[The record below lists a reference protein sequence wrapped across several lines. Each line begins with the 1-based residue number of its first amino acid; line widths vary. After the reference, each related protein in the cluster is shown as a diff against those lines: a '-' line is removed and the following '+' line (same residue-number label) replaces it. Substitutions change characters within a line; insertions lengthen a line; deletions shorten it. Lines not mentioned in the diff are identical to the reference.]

1 MKLDAKSTIETGK
14 AILGIELGSTRIKA
28 VLIDQEN
35 KPIAQGSHTWEN
47 QLVNGLWTY
56 SIDAIWS
63 GLQDC
68 YADLRSNV
76 KKLYD
81 TEIETLAA
89 IGVSAMMHGY
99 MPFNEKE
106 EILVPFRTWRNTNTG
121 RAAAELSELFV
132 YNIPLRWSISH
143 LYQAILDN
151 EAHVKDIKFLT
162 TLAGYV
168 HWQITGEKVLG
179 IGDASG
185 MLPIDPTTNNYSA
198 EMVAKFDNLIAS
210 KEYSWKLEDIL
221 PKVLSAGENAGVLTP
236 EGCKK
241 LDASGYLKAGIPVC
255 PPEGDAGT
263 GMVATNAVKQRT
275 GNVSAGTSSFSMIV
289 LEKELSKPYEMIDM
303 VTTPDGNLVA
313 MVHCNNCTS
322 DLNAWVNLF
331 KEYQELLGIPVDMD
345 ELYGKLYN
353 IALTGDTDCGGL
365 LSYNYISGE
374 PVTGLAEGRPLFVR
388 SANDKFNLANFMRA
402 HLYASVGV
410 LKIGNDILFNEEKIK
425 VDRITGHGGLFRTK
439 GVGQRVLA
447 AAINSPISVMETAGE
462 GGAWGIAL
470 LGSYLVNNKKGQSL
484 ADFLDE
490 SVFVSDA
497 GVEVSP
503 TPEDVG
509 LQHIHRKLQGRFAY
523 RRSSRQI
530 QISGFTETFLPL
542 SLNLVLT

>member
-1 MKLDAKSTIETGK
+1 MKSDAKSTIEAGK
-14 AILGIELGSTRIKA
+14 AILGIEFGSTRIKA

-47 QLVNGLWTY
+47 QLVDGLWTY
-56 SIDAIWS
+56 SIEAIWA

-68 YADLRSNV
+68 YADLRANV
-76 KKLYD
+76 KKQYD
-81 TEIETLAA
+81 IEIETLAA
-89 IGVSAMMHGY
+89 IGISAMMHGY
-99 MPFNEKE
+99 MPFNDKA
-106 EILVPFRTWRNTNTG
+106 EILIPFRTWRNTNTG
-121 RAAAELSELFV
+121 KAAAELSELFV

-143 LYQAILDN
+143 LYQAILN
-151 EAHVKDIKFLT
+151 KEEHVKDITFLT

-185 MLPIDPTTNNYSA
+185 MLPIDPATKNYSA
-198 EMVAKFDNLIAS
+198 EMVAKFDKLVAP
-210 KEYSWKLEDIL
+210 YGFSWKLTDIL
-221 PKVLSAGENAGVLTP
+221 PKVLLAGENAGCLTE
-236 EGCKK
+236 EGAKK
-241 LDASGYLKAGIPVC
+241 LDVSGHLKAGIPVC

-289 LEKELSKPYEMIDM
+289 LEKDLSKPYEMIDM
-303 VTTPDGNLVA
+303 VTTPDGSLVA

-331 KEYQELLGIPVDMD
+331 KEYQELMGMPVDMD
-345 ELYGKLYN
+345 EIFGKLYN
-353 IALTGDTDCGGL
+353 NALTGDADCGGL
-365 LSYNYISGE
+365 ISYNYFSGE
-374 PVTGLAEGRPLFVR
+374 PVTGLTEGRPLFVR
-388 SANDKFNLANFMRA
+388 TANDKFNLANFMRA

-470 LGSYLVNNKKGQSL
+470 LGSYLVNNDKKQSL

-490 SVFVSDA
+490 KVFAGNA

-503 TPEDVG
+503 TPEDV
-509 LQHIHRKLQGRFAY
+509 A
-523 RRSSRQI
+523 
-530 QISGFTETFLPL
+530 GFNTYIEKYKACLP
-542 SLNLVLT
+542 VEEAAVKYKK

>member
-1 MKLDAKSTIETGK
+1 MKLDAKSTIEAGK

-47 QLVNGLWTY
+47 QLVDGLWTY
-56 SIDAIWS
+56 SIEAIWS

-68 YADLRSNV
+68 YADLRTNV
-76 KKLYD
+76 KNAYGI
-81 TEIETLAA
+81 EIETLAA

-99 MPFNEKE
+99 MPFNKKE

-121 RAAAELSELFV
+121 RAAAALSELFV

-151 EAHVKDIKFLT
+151 ESHVNEIDFLT

-185 MLPIDPTTNNYSA
+185 MLPIDPTTHNYSA
-198 EMVAKFDNLIAS
+198 EMVAKFNKLIAP
-210 KEYSWKLEDIL
+210 KEYNWKLEDIL

-236 EGCKK
+236 EGSKK
-241 LDASGYLKAGIPVC
+241 LDASGHLKAGIPVC

-303 VTTPDGNLVA
+303 VTTPDGSLVA

-331 KEYQELLGIPVDMD
+331 KEYQELLGIPVNMD
-345 ELYGKLYN
+345 EIYSKLYN

-374 PVTGLAEGRPLFVR
+374 PVTGFADGRPLFVR
-388 SANDKFNLANFMRA
+388 SANDKFNLANFMRT

-439 GVGQRVLA
+439 GVGQRILA

-470 LGSYLVNNKKGQSL
+470 LGSYLVNNEKKQSL

-490 SVFVSDA
+490 SVFVGDA
-497 GVEVSP
+497 GIEVSP
-503 TPEDVG
+503 TPEDVAGFNAYIENYKAG
-509 LQHIHRKLQGRFAY
+509 LPIEEAAVKFK
-523 RRSSRQI
+523 
-530 QISGFTETFLPL
+530 
-542 SLNLVLT
+542 

>member
-1 MKLDAKSTIETGK
+1 MKSDAKSTIETGK

-35 KPIAQGSHTWEN
+35 KPIAQGNHTWEN
-47 QLVNGLWTY
+47 QLVDGLWTY
-56 SIDAIWS
+56 SIEAIWS

-76 KKLYD
+76 KNLYGI
-81 TEIETLAA
+81 EIENLAA
-89 IGVSAMMHGY
+89 IGVRAMMHGY
-99 MPFNEKE
+99 MPFNVKE

-121 RAAAELSELFV
+121 RAAAALSDLFV

-151 EAHVKDIKFLT
+151 EAHVKDIDFLT

-168 HWQITGEKVLG
+168 HWQLTGEKVLG

-185 MLPIDPTTNNYSA
+185 MLPIDPTTHNYSA
-198 EMVAKFDNLIAS
+198 EMVAKFDKLIAPNQ
-210 KEYSWKLEDIL
+210 YNWTLQDIL
-221 PKVLSAGENAGVLTP
+221 PKVLSAGESAGVLTP
-236 EGCKK
+236 EGSKK
-241 LDASGYLKAGIPVC
+241 LDASGHLKAGIPVC

-303 VTTPDGNLVA
+303 VTTPDGSLVA

-331 KEYQELLGIPVDMD
+331 KEYQELLGIPVDMN
-345 ELYGKLYN
+345 EIYSKLYN
-353 IALTGDTDCGGL
+353 IALTGDADCGGL

-388 SANDKFNLANFMRA
+388 SANDKFNLANFMRS

-425 VDRITGHGGLFRTK
+425 VDRITGHGGLFKTK
-439 GVGQRVLA
+439 GVGQRILA

-470 LGSYLVNNKKGQSL
+470 LGSYLVNNEKKQSL

-490 SVFVSDA
+490 KVFVGDA
-497 GVEVSP
+497 GIEVSP
-503 TPEDVG
+503 TAEDVAGFNTYIENYKAG
-509 LQHIHRKLQGRFAY
+509 LPIEEAAVKFK
-523 RRSSRQI
+523 
-530 QISGFTETFLPL
+530 
-542 SLNLVLT
+542 